1 VKNAIQAIPSDR
13 RGKIII
19 SLYEQGLHAVIKV
32 SDNGI
37 GIPDEMKNKVF
48 TPNFTTKSSGTGLG
62 LAISAN
68 IIDGF
73 NGKLYFDTEVGIG
86 TNFFVE
92 IPLMR
97 LEEQLANGKRR
108 VVLE

>member
-1 VKNAIQAIPSDR
+1 M
-13 RGKIII
+13 
-19 SLYEQGLHAVIKV
+19 

-37 GIPDEMKNKVF
+37 GIPEHMFEKVF

-68 IIDGF
+68 MIESF
-73 NGKLYFDTEVGIG
+73 NGKIYFETEENVGTDFYIK
-86 TNFFVE
+86 

-97 LEEQLANGKRR
+97 LEDNYKDENKVDLD
-108 VVLE
+108 